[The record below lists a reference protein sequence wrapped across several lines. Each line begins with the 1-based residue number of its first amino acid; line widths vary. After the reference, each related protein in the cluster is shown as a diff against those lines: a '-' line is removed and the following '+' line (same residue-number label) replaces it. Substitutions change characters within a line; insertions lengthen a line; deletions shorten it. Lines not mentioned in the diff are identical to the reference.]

1 MLYSASFGKQGTVS
15 HYNCSHA
22 DNCVKYDKKMFPFNK
37 MHQSFAIMENKLPL
51 IGVTIVF
58 KTSQEVMKM
67 GNNVGLIIII

>member
-1 MLYSASFGKQGTVS
+1 
-15 HYNCSHA
+15 
-22 DNCVKYDKKMFPFNK
+22 
-37 MHQSFAIMENKLPL
+37 MENKLPL